1 MLLRYEMDREMR
13 MRAAEQKKADRAKAE
28 QEEMRKLLARQV
40 EEKRKREAAFKANT
54 DEQAGIWA
62 RDRTNYEAEERRLHD
77 KIKQINEENAAFLQR
92 QVHERESK
100 LNTKKMNRQEFALNK
115 PLLREI
121 QMKRKGA
128 SEFDRESGK
137 Q

>member
-1 MLLRYEMDREMR
+1 
-13 MRAAEQKKADRAKAE
+13 
-28 QEEMRKLLARQV
+28 MRKLLARQV
-40 EEKRKREAAFKANT
+40 EEKRKREEAFKANT
-54 DEQAGIWA
+54 DEQAKIWA
-62 RDRTNYEAEERRLHD
+62 RDKQIYDAEEERLQQ
-77 KIKQINEENAAFLQR
+77 KIKQINAENAAFLQK
-92 QVHERESK
+92 QVEERESK
-100 LNTKKMNRQEFALNK
+100 LNQKKMNRQEFALNK